1 MEKKLKKEDIVL
13 RKRCL
18 EGYKGNYG
26 HVIVIGG
33 SPGFTGAPVI
43 TANSAVRSGAGLVTL
58 CIEDK
63 IENMI
68 IPNLLE
74 AMSCI
79 LSNETK
85 FKKLLKKATV
95 VALGPGMGIEKT
107 LSILNYTLANSTCP
121 LVIDADGIN
130 VLHKK
135 MELLRG
141 RKVVL
146 TPHLGEF
153 SRLTGLDIEKIK
165 KDRLNIAREFAQ
177 IHNVVLLLKGY
188 RTLIT
193 DGKEVYI
200 NTSGNPAM
208 ANGGMGDSLT
218 GIIASLIAQG
228 YDVLE
233 AACTGAYIHGYIGD
247 ELSKER
253 FCVTARDIIEYLPIY
268 MKKFQE

>member
-1 MEKKLKKEDIVL
+1 MEKKLEKKDIVL
-13 RKRCL
+13 KKRDL
-18 EGYKGNYG
+18 QGYKGDYG

-33 SPGFTGAPVI
+33 SRGFTGAPVI

-63 IENMI
+63 IEDI
-68 IPNLLE
+68 VIPNLLE
-74 AMSCI
+74 AMSCVF
-79 LSNETK
+79 SNKTK
-85 FKKLLKKATV
+85 IDELLKNAAV
-95 VALGPGMGIEKT
+95 IALGPGMGKKKT
-107 LSILNYTLANSTCP
+107 LDVLKYTLNNSSCP

-130 VLHKK
+130 ILHKNMK
-135 MELLRG
+135 LLRG
-141 RKVVL
+141 KKVVL

-153 SRLTGLDIEKIK
+153 SRLTELDIGKIK
-165 KDRLNIAREFAQ
+165 KDRLNIAKEFART
-177 IHNVVLLLKGY
+177 HNVILLLKGH

-193 DGKEVYI
+193 DGKEIYI

-228 YDVLE
+228 YDLLE

-247 ELSKER
+247 ELSRER
-253 FCVTARDIIEYLPIY
+253 FCVTARDIIEYLPVY
-268 MKKFQE
+268 MKKFQK

>member
-1 MEKKLKKEDIVL
+1 MEKDLEKKKIILKK
-13 RKRCL
+13 RNL

-33 SPGFTGAPVI
+33 SKGFTGAPVI

-58 CIEDK
+58 CLEDE
-63 IENMI
+63 IENLI
-68 IPNLLE
+68 VPSLLE
-74 AMSCI
+74 AMSCVF
-79 LSNETK
+79 SNKTK
-85 FKKLLKKATV
+85 INKLLKNATV
-95 VALGPGMGIEKT
+95 IAFGPGMGKKNT
-107 LSILNYTLANSTCP
+107 LDILKNILDNSTCP
-121 LVIDADGIN
+121 IVIDADGIN
-130 VLHKK
+130 ILHKNMK
-135 MELLRG
+135 LLTG
-141 RKVVL
+141 KKVVL

-153 SRLTGLDIEKIK
+153 SRLIGLDREEIK
-165 KDRLNIAREFAQ
+165 KDRLNIAKEFALVN
-177 IHNVVLLLKGY
+177 NVILLLKGH

-193 DGKEVYI
+193 DGKDVYI

-218 GIIASLIAQG
+218 GIIASLIGQG
-228 YDVLE
+228 YDILE
-233 AACTGAYIHGYIGD
+233 ATYMGAYIHGYIGD

>member
-1 MEKKLKKEDIVL
+1 MEKNLEKKDIVL
-13 RKRCL
+13 KKRDL
-18 EGYKGNYG
+18 RGYKGNYG

-33 SPGFTGAPVI
+33 SRGFTGAPVI

-58 CIEDK
+58 CIEDE
-63 IENMI
+63 IENMVVS
-68 IPNLLE
+68 NLLE
-74 AMSCI
+74 AMSCTF
-79 LSNETK
+79 SNLIK
-85 FKKLLKKATV
+85 LKKLLKAATV
-95 VALGPGMGIEKT
+95 VAIGPGMGKEET
-107 LSILNYTLANSTCP
+107 LNILKYTLVNSTCP

-130 VLHKK
+130 VLNKN

-141 RKVVL
+141 KKVVL

-153 SRLTGLDIEKIK
+153 SRLTGLDIEEIK
-165 KDRLNIAREFAQ
+165 KDKFNIAKEFTLV
-177 IHNVVLLLKGY
+177 HNVILLLKGH

-193 DGKEVYI
+193 DGEEMYI

-228 YDVLE
+228 YDLLE
-233 AACTGAYIHGYIGD
+233 AAYMGAYIHGYIGD

-268 MKKFQE
+268 MKRFQK

>member
-1 MEKKLKKEDIVL
+1 MGKKLEKKDIVL
-13 RKRCL
+13 KKRDL
-18 EGYKGNYG
+18 EGYKGDYG

-33 SPGFTGAPVI
+33 SQGFTGAPVI

-63 IENMI
+63 IENVVVS
-68 IPNLLE
+68 NLLE
-74 AMSCI
+74 AMSCVF
-79 LSNETK
+79 SNETK
-85 FKKLLKKATV
+85 IKELLKNAAV
-95 VALGPGMGIEKT
+95 IALGPGMGKKKT
-107 LSILNYTLANSTCP
+107 LDILKYTLDNSTCP

-130 VLHKK
+130 VLHGN

-141 RKVVL
+141 KKVVL

-153 SRLTGLDIEKIK
+153 SRLTGLDIEEIK
-165 KDRLNIAREFAQ
+165 KDRLNIVKKFAQ
-177 IHNVVLLLKGY
+177 SHDVILLLKGH

-193 DGKEVYI
+193 DGREVYI
-200 NTSGNPAM
+200 NTSGNPVM

-233 AACTGAYIHGYIGD
+233 AACIGTYIHGFIGD

-253 FCVTARDIIEYLPIY
+253 FCITARDIIEHLPIY
-268 MKKFQE
+268 MKKFQK